1 MHKHLSTFL
10 YVTIG
15 SFSFASIAMDGPE
28 PISQREFRNRLPRQ
42 LTQEEQENK
51 KELFGILAQGLAAQF
66 AAVRGISIVNGP
78 EQIIE
83 PAQEESILYTNNRKP
98 SEIAANQII
107 DEECIKFLKTQ
118 IDLAHKDSD
127 RQNAAKQALKQE
139 KARIRQIALAARKK
153 VTAPGIM
160 KDVVASTFAMQQSVQ
175 AATPAAA
182 STLVTPPTFNVSVN
196 SITKAVVCYP
206 EPIPQETPPAA
217 PSYEDLDALL
227 ESVEAVTSKPVV
239 SSIPSKELDELLAD
253 LECSPQVANPLYQEP
268 LAYKSSKIENAYFE
282 KSAVDISPKI
292 QELYKLFVRVA
303 KTAEQFGA
311 ATPNIPEDFTYDLAD
326 LDKLSDELAPV
337 LRIKSENEYIPA
349 LARLQELVASVQE
362 TDLAIDNPAIKR
374 MISYKSYA
382 ASLKSL
388 NGTLALAK

>member
-15 SFSFASIAMDGPE
+15 SFSFAAIAMDGPE

-51 KELFGILAQGLAAQF
+51 KELFGLLAQGLAAQF

-107 DEECIKFLKTQ
+107 DEECTKFLKTQ

-127 RQNAAKQALKQE
+127 RQNAAKQALRQE
-139 KARIRQIALAARKK
+139 KARQRQVALASRKK
-153 VTAPGIM
+153 VTAPTIV
-160 KDVVASTFAMQQSVQ
+160 KDLVESTFQATQSAQ
-175 AATPAAA
+175 AAPAPEAA
-182 STLVTPPTFNVSVN
+182 PTLVTTPTFNVSIN
-196 SITKAVVCYP
+196 SMTKAVVCYA

-217 PSYEDLDALL
+217 PSYEDLDTLL
-227 ESVEAVTSKPVV
+227 ESVEAATSKAVV
-239 SSIPSKELDELLAD
+239 SSIPSKELDLLLAE
-253 LECSPQVANPLYQEP
+253 LE
-268 LAYKSSKIENAYFE
+268 SSIPKKIEKASLE

-303 KTAEQFGA
+303 KTAEQFGSA
-311 ATPNIPEDFTYDLAD
+311 SPNIPEDFTYDLAD

-374 MISYKSYA
+374 MVSYKSYV

-388 NGTLALAK
+388 NGTLALVK